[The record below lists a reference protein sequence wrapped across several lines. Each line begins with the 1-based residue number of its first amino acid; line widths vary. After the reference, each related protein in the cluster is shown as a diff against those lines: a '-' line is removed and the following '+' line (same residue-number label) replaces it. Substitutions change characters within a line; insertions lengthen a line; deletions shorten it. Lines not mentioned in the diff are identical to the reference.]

1 MIPHAN
7 LVDLA
12 LEERVGDGTA
22 AAQVEDVVE
31 ERYRVGVA
39 GRGAPANELLAES
52 LKALPP
58 LIEDGLCEV
67 DDTGLRIT
75 PKGRYFVRNV
85 AMTLDAYLGE
95 GEGKGKP
102 LFSKTV

>member
-1 MIPHAN
+1 MCN
-7 LVDLA
+7 LELPWK
-12 LEERVGDGTA
+12 LTEA
-22 AAQVEDVVE
+22 A
-31 ERYRVGVA
+31 Y
-39 GRGAPANELLAES
+39 GAPANELLAES
-52 LKALPP
+52 MKALPP